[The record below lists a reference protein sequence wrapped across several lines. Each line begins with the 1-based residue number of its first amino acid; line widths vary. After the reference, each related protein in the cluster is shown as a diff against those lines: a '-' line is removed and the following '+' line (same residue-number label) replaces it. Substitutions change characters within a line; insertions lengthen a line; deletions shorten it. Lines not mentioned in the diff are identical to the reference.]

1 MWGSFVW
8 DAPWLRKAAFD
19 EQGLVA
25 SALRS
30 RSAHALLLP
39 CRALAA
45 AEARLAAAATRVQE
59 HEAAA
64 AAQRG
69 ELEALAQHVAGVEA
83 EYGALREEYRAVT
96 DDLAALVRE
105 NQVGAGMAS

>member
-1 MWGSFVW
+1 M
-8 DAPWLRKAAFD
+8 
-19 EQGLVA
+19 
-25 SALRS
+25 
-30 RSAHALLLP
+30 
-39 CRALAA
+39 
-45 AEARLAAAATRVQE
+45 QE

-105 NQVGAGMAS
+105 NQVGTPAAAALRKQALDAPWSAFTHLDNLHECGGDRQQ